1 MVFEIVKNEVWIFAC
16 IGEMFTGELKLDI
29 LFSELTR
36 SFIEL
41 GKSSLI

>member
-1 MVFEIVKNEVWIFAC
+1 VVLKIIRNEVWIFAC

-29 LFSELTR
+29 LFSELVR
-36 SFIEL
+36 RFIEL